1 MRKMRKY
8 RDYLIG
14 ILADTEEAIAYL
26 QTSLEE
32 YQKDGDTVAFLI
44 ALQSIAE
51 AQAGNNELTS
61 QVYLLSG
68 GVHHSRREYD
78 WAIEDYD
85 TVIEMKP
92 DNVEAYIHRG
102 LAYHHKGEYARAT
115 EDFNKAIELEPN
127 YAGAYYDR
135 GVA

>member
-8 RDYLIG
+8 RDYLIEE
-14 ILADTEEAIAYL
+14 LSDPEEAIVYL
-26 QTSLEE
+26 EVSIEE

-68 GVHHSRREYD
+68 GFTSHEGEYD
-78 WAIEDYD
+78 WAIEDYN
-85 TVIEMKP
+85 TVIDMKP
-92 DNVEAYIHRG
+92 DGVEAYIHRG
-102 LAYHHKGEYARAT
+102 LAYHHKGEYDRAT
-115 EDFNKAIELEPN
+115 EDFTKAT
-127 YAGAYYDR
+127 
-135 GVA
+135 